1 MEGVESVS
9 FNEWQ
14 KIVKRLLCD
23 KIGIENLK
31 YSSPGIEASLSPM
44 IKATLLLERKLIEN
58 GSKYNVFV
66 MPKTDDLI
74 ILHIL
79 SSYLLG
85 VRKGDIKQ
93 EYDIDKFQIND
104 VLACGTCRVQFLGKI
119 ENAKGTFVKFRSSDL
134 DSFTE
139 NIVNLPVFVKAK
151 GTKKLSKHESF
162 HKIIQNEQNSNEL
175 REDLLFL
182 NRIAKHRGHFLK
194 SVAYVGAMN
203 KFKEFVQTAKLEEHE
218 LRILFYFSS
227 VNSLG
232 QLSTFSLESGAQ
244 ERPSIIVASDSYALT
259 QLDFNRNKINQI
271 VMNCNRDSELSNK
284 LSELDD
290 LREKDV
296 SITVF
301 MDPAFNEGGL
311 KYLDDRNFKIW
322 DWNRLFLTENLIE
335 NGLPEI
341 DTRLRNCFNRKIK
354 CHRLESPELKIAFN
368 LLRET
373 KIETEE
379 LRVSM
384 NNLRGEITDMLFSA
398 TRNINLVTKDE
409 FQSIIDKFNEINE
422 ALKKERQFVRSELYE
437 QYEDII
443 RTGINFYDGI
453 RPSLKYYKLLEILNS
468 FTKEEGICVIV
479 PDNHDAQSIE
489 SILINGTE
497 ERAFREFKVL
507 TANQYLKYPAGSFT
521 VCIVSCWLKR
531 SHMRKILYSYREKEC
546 HLLLFD
552 HENEWRG
559 QAEEYW
565 KQNLDISH
573 NSKILSSLFGIEI
586 QTPIGEEPDNQQHP
600 DGPIIDYVHDPAHDF
615 EYSFTI
621 RRFGKSSGITNATP
635 YDEVTSAIPIEFE
648 GGYIAFFKPTKEVIV
663 VTDIVNSP
671 KVEDYELKLVQ
682 DLFIND
688 FIVIRESDRDLIRDI
703 ADRWLS
709 KSEYPNARQISEIWS
724 TAFSDYYKDHS
735 PGFVERRFKN
745 VGSDVGKQTIRN
757 WGNKNV
763 IIPKDVNSLIH
774 LGKVMDD
781 EEIIDRAQEIF
792 DAGRFVQNVHVQA
805 GHQLTKKLKK
815 EISRNLQDYVYR
827 EETDSFPITFEF
839 ENVGEIKVHKII
851 NIGESMKV
859 LESNLNRLQ
868 KIS

>member
-1 MEGVESVS
+1 MAVS
-9 FNEWQ
+9 SNEWQ
-14 KIVKRLLCD
+14 GVVEDLLSET
-23 KIGIENLK
+23 IGIEELK
-31 YSSPGIEASLSPM
+31 YLSPRIETSLSPM
-44 IKATLLLERKLIEN
+44 IKTTLLLERKLIEN

-66 MPKTDDLI
+66 LPKTDDLM
-74 ILHIL
+74 ILYIL

-85 VRKGDIKQ
+85 IRKGDIKQ
-93 EYDIDKFQIND
+93 EYNIDKFQIND
-104 VLACGTCRVQFLGKI
+104 ILSCGTCRVQFLGKI
-119 ENAKGTFVKFRSSDL
+119 ENAKGTFIKFRSSDL

-151 GTKKLSKHESF
+151 GTKKLSKLESL
-162 HKIIQNEQNSNEL
+162 HKIMQNGQNSNDL

-203 KFKEFVQTAKLEEHE
+203 KFKEFVQTTKLEEHE
-218 LRILFYFSS
+218 LRILFHFSH
-227 VNSLG
+227 VDNLG
-232 QLSTFSLESGAQ
+232 QLSTLSLEVGAQ
-244 ERPSIIVASDSYALT
+244 EISSIIVASDSYALT
-259 QLDFNRNKINQI
+259 QLDFSSNEINQI
-271 VMNCNRDSELSNK
+271 VMNCNSDSELSNK

-290 LREKDV
+290 LKEKDV

-311 KYLDDRNFKIW
+311 KHLDDREFKIW
-322 DWNRLFLTENLIE
+322 DWNKSFLTENLIE

-341 DTRLRNCFNRKIK
+341 DTRLSNCFNRKIK
-354 CHRLESPELKIAFN
+354 CHRLESPELKIAFD

-384 NNLRGEITDMLFSA
+384 NNLRYEISDLLFSA
-398 TRNINLVTKDE
+398 TRNIRLVSE
-409 FQSIIDKFNEINE
+409 IESQPIINKLNAINE
-422 ALKKERQFVRSELYE
+422 ALENERQFVRPELYK

-443 RTGINFYDGI
+443 RAGINFYDST
-453 RPSLKYYKLLEILNS
+453 RSSLKYYKLLEILNS
-468 FTKEEGICVIV
+468 FSEVEGICVIV
-479 PDNHDAQSIE
+479 PDNHEAQSIE

-497 ERAFREFKVL
+497 EREFEEFKVL
-507 TANQYLKYPAGSFT
+507 TVSQYFKYPVDTFT
-521 VCIVSCWLKR
+521 ICLISCWLKK
-531 SHMRKILYSYREKEC
+531 SHMRKILYSYREREY
-546 HLLLFD
+546 HFLLFD
-552 HENEWRG
+552 HEDEWRR

-600 DGPIIDYVHDPAHDF
+600 DGPIIDYVHDPVRDF

-671 KVEDYELKLVQ
+671 KVEDYELKMVQ

-688 FIVIRESDRDLIRDI
+688 FIAIRESDRDLIRDI

-724 TAFSDYYKDHS
+724 TAFSDYYKDYS
-735 PGFVERRFKN
+735 LGFVERRFKN

-774 LGKVMDD
+774 VGKVMDD

-792 DAGRFVQNVHVQA
+792 DAGRFVQNAHVQA
-805 GHQLTKKLKK
+805 GHRLTKKLKK